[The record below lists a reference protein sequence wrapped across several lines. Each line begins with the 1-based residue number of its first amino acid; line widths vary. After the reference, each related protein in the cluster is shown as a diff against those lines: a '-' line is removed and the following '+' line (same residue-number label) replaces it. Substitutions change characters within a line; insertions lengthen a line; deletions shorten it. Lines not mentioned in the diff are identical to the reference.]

1 MEGVTAPDGTHV
13 AYTRTGHGPPLV
25 LIHGGTSDHTRWD
38 PILPAFRDHFT
49 VYAVDR
55 RGHGASGPT
64 DAASYVMERE
74 FDDIATLV
82 EAIGTT
88 VRIVGHSYGAL
99 CALRAARR
107 THQIRTLVLYEPPIL
122 IPPGRV
128 IASPDT
134 LARMQTLLEQGDRE
148 GLVLTFMRE
157 VSRRPEEEI
166 AVMQAK
172 PVWAHRI
179 ASAHTIL
186 YEARAVQE
194 YVFDPQR
201 FHSLATPTLLLLGE
215 HSPPFLR
222 DATGAVAAAL
232 PNSRVTVLPGQ
243 RHIAMDTA
251 PDLFVSHVLPFL
263 LSSN

>member
-1 MEGVTAPDGTHV
+1 MDGVRAPDGTHI
-13 AYTRTGHGPPLV
+13 AYARSGHGPPLI

-38 PILPAFRDHFT
+38 PILPAFEDHFT

-74 FDDIATLV
+74 FEDIATLV
-82 EAIGTT
+82 QALGTP
-88 VRIVGHSYGAL
+88 VRIMGHSYGGL
-99 CALRAARR
+99 CALEGARR
-107 THQIRTLVLYEPPIL
+107 THQIHALVLYEPPIL

-134 LARMQTLLEQGDRE
+134 LARMQTLLEQGDRK
-148 GLVLTFMRE
+148 GVVLTFMRE

-166 AVMQAK
+166 AVMHAK

-194 YVFDPQR
+194 YVFLPQH
-201 FHSLATPTLLLLGE
+201 FYSLAPPTLLLLGE

-222 DATGAVAAAL
+222 DATEAVAAAL

-243 RHIAMDTA
+243 RHIAMDMA

-263 LSSN
+263 LSPN

>member
-1 MEGVTAPDGTHV
+1 MDRVRAPDGTHI
-13 AYTRTGHGPPLV
+13 AYAPSGHGPPLV

-38 PILPAFRDHFT
+38 PILPAFKDHFT
-49 VYAVDR
+49 VYAMDR

-64 DAASYVMERE
+64 DAASYVLEHE
-74 FDDIATLV
+74 FDDIVTLV
-82 EAIGTT
+82 EAVGTP
-88 VRIVGHSYGAL
+88 VRMVGHSYGAL
-99 CALRAARR
+99 CALEAARR

-134 LARMQTLLEQGDRE
+134 LARMQGLLAQGDCE
-148 GLVLTFMRE
+148 GVVLTFMRE
-157 VSRRPEEEI
+157 VTRRPEEEI
-166 AVMQAK
+166 AVMQTQ

-194 YVFDPQR
+194 YVFNPQQ
-201 FHSLATPTLLLLGE
+201 FHALATPTLLLLGE
-215 HSPPFLR
+215 LSPPFLR
-222 DATGAVAAAL
+222 DATEAVAAAL
-232 PNSRVTVLPGQ
+232 PNSRVTVLPAQ

-263 LSSN
+263 LSPN